1 MTKRDA
7 AAARRRLTRRRP
19 AGRHR
24 PTWRRPADDE
34 GSVLILTLG
43 YAVLA
48 IAVILVCVDAT
59 SLYLAQKRLDALAA
73 AAALAGADGFTLVV
87 DTGEPVAELTT
98 EGVRDQAE
106 SLVGD
111 VGEGAV
117 VLDAG
122 TPDGV
127 SARVTVAD
135 TWKAPVITLFV
146 PEGVALEA
154 TATSRTALR

>member
-1 MTKRDA
+1 MRHA
-7 AAARRRLTRRRP
+7 TRQRP
-19 AGRHR
+19 GRASA
-24 PTWRRPADDE
+24 ADDE

-59 SLYLAQKRLDALAA
+59 SLYLAQKRLDALAD

-87 DTGEPVAELTT
+87 DGGEPRAELTDD
-98 EGVRDQAE
+98 GVREQADA
-106 SLVGD
+106 LVGG
-111 VGEGAV
+111 VGGGASV
-117 VLDAG
+117 VDAG

-127 SARVTVAD
+127 SARVTVAG
-135 TWKAPVITLFV
+135 TWRPPIITLFV
-146 PEGVALEA
+146 PDGVALEA

>member
-1 MTKRDA
+1 MTDRRKRLSD
-7 AAARRRLTRRRP
+7 
-19 AGRHR
+19 G
-24 PTWRRPADDE
+24 DEE
-34 GSVLILTLG
+34 GSILILTLG

-59 SLYLAQKRLDALAA
+59 SLYLTQKRLDALAD
-73 AAALAGADGFTLVV
+73 AAALAGADGFVLVV
-87 DTGEPVAELTT
+87 EGGEPRAELTAD
-98 EGVRDQAE
+98 GVREQADAI
-106 SLVGD
+106 VAD
-111 VGEGAV
+111 VGAGATV
-117 VLDAG
+117 IAAG

-135 TWKAPVITLFV
+135 TWRPPLISIFV